1 MPALTSVI
9 VVTQTRRRTY
19 RPKEADVV
27 AGQELTGKVALVTAG
42 SRGIGRGIVEELLER
57 GATVVLT
64 GRSEEKGAA
73 ALAELGQ
80 PERTAFLSGDARSRE
95 VVESWVDQTVAEFGR
110 IDILVNNA
118 GGSDGFA
125 LVGDLSEEAW
135 QNAITFILHS
145 AFWATR
151 RALPQM
157 EKQGYGRVINISSLE
172 GKVGNKAMV
181 AHYVTAKHGMNG
193 LTKAVAFE
201 YGGKGITCNAI
212 CPGAIETDLMVEV
225 GPKFAE
231 ENGMTYEEYKANYAK
246 DASIGRLNTVE
257 EVAALAALLASDL
270 GGGFNAAI
278 LSVDGGSAP
287 Y

>member
-1 MPALTSVI
+1 MLRD
-9 VVTQTRRRTY
+9 Q
-19 RPKEADVV
+19 D
-27 AGQELTGKVALVTAG
+27 LTGKVALVTAG
-42 SRGIGRGIVEELLER
+42 SRGIGRGIVEEFVSR

-64 GRSEEKGAA
+64 GRSKQKGDLALEEIGH
-73 ALAELGQ
+73 
-80 PERTAFLSGDARSRE
+80 PDRTAFLEGDAKVRE
-95 VVESWVDQTVAEFGR
+95 DVEGWVDQVVDRYGR

-125 LVGDLSEEAW
+125 PVAEMTEDAW

-151 RALPQM
+151 RSLQKMEPQ
-157 EKQGYGRVINISSLE
+157 GFGRIINISSLE

-212 CPGAIETDLMVEV
+212 CPGAIETDLMMEV

-231 ENGMTYEEYKANYAK
+231 ENGLTYEEYKANYAK

-257 EVAALAALLASDL
+257 EVAGLAAMLASDL

-278 LSVDGGSAP
+278 LSVDGGTAP